1 MDTRIIASF
10 LIGAIISACILL
22 LLINC
27 VGTPVAGHAGI
38 DVDPVLLSGVPD
50 VRQAEYYSC
59 GASSFQAVLCYWGLE
74 SFETDLRTALNT
86 TPGHGTYPWDM
97 VRVAESLGLE
107 AEWRDNLTLTDLEA
121 SVQDGVPVIVD
132 SQRWRESGKTWEDSW
147 ATGHYMVVI
156 GTDDRS
162 VYLEDPAI
170 LGVRLAM
177 GRDEFVQS
185 WHDYEGELSAG
196 TAAPKYYRL
205 GVFIRGESPAKRP
218 AFTTWDVIPTY
229 VLSADLSASNG
240 A

>member
-22 LLINC
+22 LIHSA
-27 VGTPVAGHAGI
+27 GTPLPGPAAAAGGPTI
-38 DVDPVLLSGVPD
+38 LNNVPD

-59 GASSFQAVLCYWGLE
+59 GASSFQAVLCYWGME

-97 VRVAESLGLE
+97 VSVAESLGLE
-107 AEWRDNLTLTDLEA
+107 AEWKDNLTLADLET

-132 SQRWRESGKTWEDSW
+132 SQRGRESGKTWEDSW
-147 ATGHYMVVI
+147 ASGHYMVVI
-156 GTDDRS
+156 GIDDRS
-162 VYLEDPAI
+162 VYLEDPAL
-170 LGVRLAM
+170 LGVRLVM
-177 GRDEFVQS
+177 DRDEFLQS

-205 GVFIRGESPAKRP
+205 GVFIRGESPATRP
-218 AFTTWDVIPTY
+218 AFTTWDVMPTY
-229 VLSADLSASNG
+229 VLTAEPSGSTG
-240 A
+240 T